1 VLVRG
6 AIVAPVHQGAST
18 GAPATGRIPVF
29 RSSLAPGAIERASS
43 VMSSGWLGQGAEVR
57 ALEERLAKRLGARNC
72 VAVSSGTATL
82 HLALTVLDP
91 PPGAE
96 VLTTAMTWIAT
107 HHAIDYVGCR
117 AVLAD
122 IDPGTGNV
130 DPASV
135 LERISDRTAA
145 LLVVHYAGYPADL
158 RELRAVAEHHGLPL
172 VEDAAQ
178 AVGATYAGVP
188 IGGAA
193 NLQAFS
199 FGPTK
204 NLTTIHGGA
213 VTTGDDDEA
222 QRMRRLRSLGVGRG
236 TSERALG
243 SRGSSY
249 RSGYDLPEVGFRY
262 EMPDVHAAVGLGQL
276 EVFDAEHE
284 WRAQLAERY
293 AEALAG
299 VEGIV
304 LPDRAGDRIGSNYFY
319 PVFAERR
326 DELAATLR
334 ERGIDVSVHYPLNPL
349 VDSARVPK
357 AKAFAERTLTLP
369 LHPSLSDDQ
378 QETVIEAVRM
388 GW

>member
-1 VLVRG
+1 
-6 AIVAPVHQGAST
+6 
-18 GAPATGRIPVF
+18 
-29 RSSLAPGAIERASS
+29 
-43 VMSSGWLGQGAEVR
+43 MSSGWLGQGAEVR
-57 ALEERLAKRLGARNC
+57 ALEARLAERLGARNC
-72 VAVSSGTATL
+72 VAVSSGTAAL
-82 HLALTVLDP
+82 HLALAAIDP

-96 VLTTAMTWIAT
+96 IVTSAMTWIAT
-107 HHAIDYVGCR
+107 HHAIDYVGCH

-122 IDPGTGNV
+122 IDPSTGNV

-135 LERISDRTAA
+135 QEGITDRTGA

-158 RELRAVAEHHGLPL
+158 RELRAVAEQHGIPL

-178 AVGATYAGVP
+178 AFGSTYAGEP
-188 IGGAA
+188 IGAGG

-213 VTTGDDDEA
+213 VTTGDDDQA
-222 QRMRRLRSLGVGRG
+222 QRLRQLRSLGLGRG
-236 TSERALG
+236 ASERALG

-249 RSGYDLPEVGFRY
+249 RAGYDLSEVGFRY

-276 EVFDAEHE
+276 EVFDAENE
-284 WRAQLAERY
+284 RRAQLAERY

-299 VEGIV
+299 VDGIE
-304 LPDRAGDRIGSNYFY
+304 LPDRAGDRVGSNYFY
-319 PVFAERR
+319 PVLAERR

-349 VDSARVPK
+349 VDSAGVPK
-357 AKAFAERTLTLP
+357 AEAFAERTLTLP
-369 LHPSLSDDQ
+369 LHPSLFDDQ
-378 QETVIEAVRM
+378 QEAVIEAVRM

>member
-1 VLVRG
+1 
-6 AIVAPVHQGAST
+6 
-18 GAPATGRIPVF
+18 
-29 RSSLAPGAIERASS
+29 
-43 VMSSGWLGQGAEVR
+43 MSSGWLGQGTQVR
-57 ALEERLAKRLGARNC
+57 DFEERLAERLGARNC
-72 VAVSSGTATL
+72 VAVSSGTAAL
-82 HLALTVLDP
+82 HLALAVLDL

-96 VLTTAMTWIAT
+96 IVTTPMTWIAT

-117 AVLAD
+117 PVLAD

-130 DPASV
+130 DPESV
-135 LERISDRTAA
+135 RERISDRTGA

-158 RELRAVAEHHGLPL
+158 RELREVAERHGLPL

-178 AVGATYAGVP
+178 AVGATYTGVP
-188 IGGAA
+188 IGAGD

-213 VTTGDDDEA
+213 VTTANDDEA
-222 QRMRRLRSLGVGRG
+222 QRLRRLRSLGVGRG

-249 RSGYDLPEVGFRY
+249 RLGYDLPEVGFRY

-276 EVFDAEHE
+276 EVFDAEND
-284 WRAQLAERY
+284 RRGRLAERY
-293 AEALAG
+293 AEALAE
-299 VEGIV
+299 VEGIA
-304 LPDRAGDRIGSNYFY
+304 LPDRAGDRVGSNCFY

-326 DELAATLR
+326 VELAAVLR

-349 VDSARVPK
+349 VDHARVPE
-357 AKAFAERTLTLP
+357 AEAFAERTLTLP
-369 LHPSLSDDQ
+369 LHPSLSGDQ
-378 QETVIEAVRM
+378 QETVIDAVRM